1 MKGQRYKHFSK
12 ENNNQDKT
20 CFFNIF
26 TFSFSY
32 FLSIVFVNDSLSIR
46 VYNLNQNVVSI
57 QHQPKNWIR
66 MNIVDNEVKI
76 MEIKKYSSIYFD
88 LATKINRPGYEL
100 ISGYTIQNPFLM
112 GSYMLRKEQMQMQL
126 GKSGAKEKYL
136 FFPIYSFRDIDKICR
151 MNGNIAKTILSFYLN
166 ACDAM
171 EMHEKSKPKSNPRA
185 LLYSRVLLGQCS
197 LNNNTKK
204 KQFFEMEKGT
214 GLPMNSWTNEDHD
227 CEENDGPGDTHKPR
241 LESFLSNT
249 VAISYRTGKKYNPEE
264 DLWHQE
270 DKKIKREITSE
281 STTQAVIEMIPLSKL
296 NITSDEKESSAQE
309 DLFLC

>member
-1 MKGQRYKHFSK
+1 MSEEKTGPFNRRT
-12 ENNNQDKT
+12 DKR
-20 CFFNIF
+20 
-26 TFSFSY
+26 
-32 FLSIVFVNDSLSIR
+32 FVKK
-46 VYNLNQNVVSI
+46 VVSI

-151 MNGNIAKTILSFYLN
+151 MNVGTF
-166 ACDAM
+166 CFP
-171 EMHEKSKPKSNPRA
+171 KPKSNPRA
-185 LLYSRVLLGQCS
+185 LLYTRVLLGQCS
-197 LNNNTKK
+197 LNNNTK

-227 CEENDGPGDTHKPR
+227 CFFKLSQSDNEIYPETILLYRRKGEENDGPGDTHKPR

-264 DLWHQE
+264 DLWVGKTIVSREKNELKKNVSEHQE

-309 DLFLC
+309 E